1 MNINCYNEVTNHQNK
16 RHIGCALRQEVTNA
30 RGLLWS
36 VPVFRDTANARLLD
50 C

>member
-1 MNINCYNEVTNHQNK
+1 MNINRYNEVTDHQFK

-30 RGLLWS
+30 PGWLRS
-36 VPVFRDTANARLLD
+36 VPVFCDTANARLLD